1 MNFIDLINIDK
12 FKNSSPLSFIV
23 GEDDNGELVLED
35 LKKAQHIFVGGRA
48 ASGKTNF
55 LHTLI
60 SSLLLKNKATD
71 LKVIAVEGK
80 DIDEYEFF
88 EKFKHVKVVNNFE
101 GFIYVLNY
109 LDNEMQLRASMMMEK
124 GYVNIDDYNRCDNV
138 ISGKVEK
145 IPYIVVLLD
154 DALKFILDDNRV
166 GRQLTLL
173 IKRARAYGIHFVISC
188 QGADMLPFDM
198 VDALPS
204 RVCFKVSNDRM
215 SRDIINDNGAEDLSN
230 FGECLCRFVD
240 AYQLR
245 KVKCPLVDLSSIE
258 DIIKV

>member
-1 MNFIDLINIDK
+1 MNFIDLINMGE

-35 LKKAQHIFVGGRA
+35 VKKAQHIFVGGRC

-60 SSLLLKNKATD
+60 ASLLLKNKATD
-71 LKVIAVEGK
+71 LKIIAVEGK
-80 DIDEYEFF
+80 GIDEYEFF

-101 GFIYVLNY
+101 GFIYLLNY
-109 LDNEMQLRASMMMEK
+109 LDNEIQLRASMMMEN

-138 ISGKVEK
+138 ASGKADK
-145 IPYIVVLLD
+145 IPYMVVLLD
-154 DALKFILDDNRV
+154 DALKFILSDVKV
-166 GRQLTLL
+166 GVQLTSL

-188 QGADMLPFDM
+188 QDVDMLPFDM
-198 VDALPS
+198 VNSLVS
-204 RVCFKVSNDRM
+204 RVCFKVFDDRM
-215 SRDIINDNGAEDLSN
+215 SRDIINDNGAEDLAN
-230 FGECLCRFVD
+230 IGECLCKFVD

-245 KVKCPLVDLSSIE
+245 KVKCPLVDLSVVE